1 MCDYRALYYKLFGK
15 LSDAVE
21 LLERGDAQAAG
32 SLLIRVLQEA
42 EEQFLDS
49 DEI

>member
-21 LLERGDAQAAG
+21 LLECGEGEAARL
-32 SLLIRVLQEA
+32 LLIRLLQEA
-42 EEQFLDS
+42 EEQFLNS
-49 DEI
+49 D